1 MLFKCRFC
9 GSLADDGDIKGCV
22 CLACIEDNPVC
33 YVNQRYLDKMCL
45 AEYEK
50 LKKQMKEVK

>member
-9 GSLADDGDIKGCV
+9 GSLADDGDIKGRI
-22 CLACIEDNPVC
+22 CLACIEDNSVC
-33 YVNQRYLDKMCL
+33 YVNQRYLAKMCL
-45 AEYEK
+45 VVYEI